1 MAHRR
6 EHDEHA
12 LESSEL
18 DPNVRSGANY
28 APTIKLQLPAGL
40 GNGNFK
46 WVVILLLGVLTS
58 TFAYLWVTKDQ
69 RDEKKDDRIST
80 LEGWKQRVD
89 ERLDWMQKEIE
100 QNRK

>member
-1 MAHRR
+1 MVHRER
-6 EHDEHA
+6 HH
-12 LESSEL
+12 ESENEV
-18 DPNVRSGANY
+18 DADYKVGAQY
-28 APTIKLQLPAGL
+28 APNIRLQLPAGL

-46 WVVILLLGVLTS
+46 WLVILLLGVLTS
-58 TFAYLWVTKDQ
+58 TFAYLWVTKEQ
-69 RDEKKDDRIST
+69 HDEKKDDRIST